1 VAPWPRADARARAE
15 AALEEFEAVQELISA
30 VRALRGEY
38 GVQPGQ
44 SVKIWTAN
52 TGPGEVFHR
61 ESGTIR
67 RLARISEL
75 EHRPADSHLGAH
87 AVLRDGTGVFMPAE
101 GAFDA
106 AREVERLQKEADRL
120 SGLVASQQRK
130 LANEQFTSRAPADVV
145 QRERDKLKDWSEQ
158 LEELRR
164 KLNGLVPA

>member
-1 VAPWPRADARARAE
+1 
-15 AALEEFEAVQELISA
+15 
-30 VRALRGEY
+30 
-38 GVQPGQ
+38 
-44 SVKIWTAN
+44 
-52 TGPGEVFHR
+52 
-61 ESGTIR
+61 
-67 RLARISEL
+67 
-75 EHRPADSHLGAH
+75 
-87 AVLRDGTGVFMPAE
+87 VLRDGTGVFMPAE